1 MIDDYYIGD
10 AMKLQQ
16 VLINIIGN
24 AVKFTEEGGK
34 ITFSTLRLKKTK
46 NDVTLR
52 FIINDTGVGMDEE
65 FLPHIFETFSQESTG
80 I

>member
-1 MIDDYYIGD
+1 MEEFINGINSICYAQADAKGVDYDCVVDPMIDDYYIGD

-34 ITFSTLRLKKTK
+34 SRFLRCASKKRK
-46 NDVTLR
+46 
-52 FIINDTGVGMDEE
+52 MM
-65 FLPHIFETFSQESTG
+65 
-80 I
+80 